1 MNIKNLENKNIINL
15 PESYKDNR
23 GFIQPLCDEIIK
35 SVSLIKTN
43 ANLWRANHYHKTD
56 WHIIYVVN
64 GSFDYFF
71 RKTGSNEQIKK
82 LQISQNQL
90 LFTDK
95 LIDHAMYY
103 NVDTDIIV
111 MSKNPRDQK
120 TYEEDTVRI
129 NFMNDKNKF

>member
-1 MNIKNLENKNIINL
+1 MNIINL
-15 PESYKDNR
+15 KNKDILNLPESFKDSR

-35 SVSLIKTN
+35 SVSLIKTT
-43 ANLWRANHYHKTD
+43 AKSWRANHYHKTD
-56 WHIIYVVN
+56 WHIIYVISGN
-64 GSFDYFF
+64 FDYYFK
-71 RKTGSNEQIKK
+71 KTESDENIKK
-82 LQISQNQL
+82 LNISQNQL

-95 LIDHAMYY
+95 LINHAMYY

-129 NFMNDKNKF
+129 NFMNDSNKF